1 MTCNTKKPLIT
12 ALGAYKPN
20 NNPSLEYMYFLE
32 PHIFVTEIIYY
43 LNEEPLMLFT
53 SVDSLGV
60 DSFSILLIMAVGR
73 EKFWLRKYFSTNLR
87 NCLITFSISL

>member
-1 MTCNTKKPLIT
+1 MTCYTKKPLIT
-12 ALGAYKPN
+12 ALAAYKPN
-20 NNPSLEYMYFLE
+20 NNPSLVYMYFLE

-60 DSFSILLIMAVGR
+60 DSFSILLIMHGR
-73 EKFWLRKYFSTNLR
+73 RQRKILTEKIF
-87 NCLITFSISL
+87 

>member
-1 MTCNTKKPLIT
+1 
-12 ALGAYKPN
+12 
-20 NNPSLEYMYFLE
+20 MYFLE

-73 EKFWLRKYFSTNLR
+73 EKF
-87 NCLITFSISL
+87 